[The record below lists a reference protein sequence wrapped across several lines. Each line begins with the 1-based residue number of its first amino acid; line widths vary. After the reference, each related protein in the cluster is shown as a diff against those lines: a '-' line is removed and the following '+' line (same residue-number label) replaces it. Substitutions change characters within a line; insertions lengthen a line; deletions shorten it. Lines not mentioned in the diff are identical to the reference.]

1 MKYFKLKHKILSG
14 YLVLTAVIVSMV
26 AVLFFERNRVQEI
39 ESELDAISEIQSSIN
54 SAHRYITILATF
66 GESCVVWSDE
76 DYQNYHERRLKTDS
90 LLQEM
95 KEPCAQF
102 VSTEQIDT
110 LRSLLA
116 DKEEHLFGIMQAVR
130 SQDTANDILLSRLSA
145 GKPSMRTIVKK
156 KKGIAGWFGKKD
168 TIRVSQSPEALYSL
182 NKELTAMQ
190 EKREKELETCT
201 DSLRSRNR
209 ELNRKLHML
218 IMDLD
223 EQAAVTFRNK
233 KQYLEKAYRHSTR
246 IVTVSLVFSLV
257 LLCLLYYKIHKELKR
272 DAQQKEKLQRI
283 NEENKDLLDMRKRI
297 ILAITHDIRG
307 PLNIINGSADLAK
320 IARNKKLRDKYLT
333 NIGYICRHV
342 THLLN
347 NLLDVYRLK
356 ESKETCNN
364 IPFCLDEFL
373 ERVVIGFSHVA
384 NDKGILFVPNFE
396 NVDVILCG
404 DIDRLSQITDNL
416 LSNALKFTNAGSI
429 NFDAVYKDG
438 NLTLEVKDTGIGM
451 SKETLDR
458 IYCPF
463 EKLAIAANTNGYG
476 LGLPITKGLV
486 KLLGGTIE
494 VESEENK
501 GTTFTVSIP
510 MQVSNTELK
519 NEMPQAERTGKLPNS
534 VLVIDDDTLQLN
546 IIRDMLE
553 RNGVM
558 CTVCSDIKDMVLA
571 MRNKDYDLILTDI
584 QMTTISGFDLLELLR
599 RSNIGNSKVIPVIA
613 MTAQGD
619 TDKSDFIKAGF
630 SDCIYKPFAM
640 EELLGLLSMFTI
652 KEDGMMTHDFSALI
666 EDVVDKPGIL
676 RAFIE
681 QTGLDIK
688 ELMAVQKPY
697 DSAKLREILHRMSPA
712 WTLLGSERILSD
724 LRTHLKKEKPDTNTI
739 KSDIRR
745 ITEYAAILM
754 NEAENELNR
763 YSHETQDIDS

>member
-39 ESELDAISEIQSSIN
+39 ESESDAISEIQSSIN

-95 KEPCAQF
+95 KGPCAQF

-116 DKEEHLFGIMQAVR
+116 DKEEHLSGIMQAIR
-130 SQDTANDILLSRLSA
+130 SQDTANNILLSRLSA
-145 GKPSMRTIVKK
+145 GKPSTRTVIKK

-168 TIRVSQSPEALYSL
+168 TVRVDQYPENLYSL
-182 NKELTAMQ
+182 NKELTAIQ

-223 EQAAVTFRNK
+223 EQAATTFRNK
-233 KQYLEKAYRHSTR
+233 KQYLEKAYRDSTR
-246 IVTVSLVFSLV
+246 IITISLIISLV

-272 DAQQKEKLQRI
+272 DVQQKEELQRI
-283 NEENKDLLDMRKRI
+283 NEENKELLDMRKRI

-307 PLNIINGSADLAK
+307 SLTVINGSADLAK
-320 IARNKKLRDKYLT
+320 IARNKKHRDKYLV
-333 NIGYICRHV
+333 NIGYICKHV

-364 IPFCLDEFL
+364 VPFCLDEFL

-384 NDKGILFVPNFE
+384 NDKGILFVPDFE

-429 NFDAVYKDG
+429 NFDVSYRDG
-438 NLTLEVKDTGIGM
+438 NLTLKVKDTGIGM

-463 EKLAIAANTNGYG
+463 EKLSIAANTNGYG

-486 KLLGGTIE
+486 KLLGGTIK

-501 GTTFTVSIP
+501 GTTFTVSLP
-510 MQVSNTELK
+510 MQVSNVEIK
-519 NEMPQAERTGKLPNS
+519 NEMPQTEKTGKLPNS

-584 QMTTISGFDLLELLR
+584 QMSAISGFDLLELLR
-599 RSNIGNSKVIPVIA
+599 RSNIGNSKELPVIA

-619 TDKSDFIKAGF
+619 TDKSYFIEAGF

-640 EELLGLLSMFTI
+640 EELIGLLSAFTVN
-652 KEDGMMTHDFSALI
+652 EEGATTHDFSALL
-666 EDVVDKPGIL
+666 EDVVDKSGVL
-676 RAFIE
+676 RAFME
-681 QTGLDIK
+681 QTGQDIRD
-688 ELMAVQKPY
+688 LMEVRKHSDCAG
-697 DSAKLREILHRMSPA
+697 LRETLHRMSPT
-712 WTLLGSERILSD
+712 WTLLGSEAVLSD
-724 LRTHLKKEKPDTNTI
+724 LRTYLTKENPDINVI
-739 KSDIRR
+739 KSHIER
-745 ITEYAAILM
+745 ITEYAATLM
-754 NEAENELNR
+754 TEAGKELNR
-763 YSHETQDIDS
+763 YAHETQDIDS